1 LQIEEK
7 SESSSVIMATNCHG
21 TETIVQPAEQRLKN
35 LQNAANRFNVDKNQP
50 LIRYYRSGAEMLK
63 MADTYMEE
71 EYYEKAY
78 ILYLKYLTLFIEKV
92 RGHQEFKTF
101 SPAEKSK
108 VMKNMKSVMPRS
120 EELKKLLKAQYEA
133 EYDDYRQMLEI
144 DRQRQV
150 ALAEEQRKIKLQQE
164 GENLRKEISKYH
176 DEKAKTVQIQ
186 RDLEVAMWHQLKI
199 SQEEDQDRNKTQINL
214 NQDQTPTPPQQDRS
228 TKPKSSKVSPP
239 VIPDRSSKPTSSMSL
254 YSGSGGLRQISVP
267 SMLMAK
273 FMSIAEPNTTSN
285 IETCGFL
292 TGKLSQNQFK
302 ITHLLIPKQS
312 GTSDSC
318 VTSGEEAMF
327 DYQERHDLITL
338 GWIHTHPSQT
348 AFLSSVDLHTQL
360 SYQLMLPEAIAIVIS
375 PKYNETGFFS
385 LTPDHGLDFIA
396 NCRESGFHPHP
407 KEPPLFA
414 ELGHV
419 QLDQQSDVTIV
430 DLR

>member
-1 LQIEEK
+1 
-7 SESSSVIMATNCHG
+7 
-21 TETIVQPAEQRLKN
+21 
-35 LQNAANRFNVDKNQP
+35 
-50 LIRYYRSGAEMLK
+50 

-92 RGHQEFKTF
+92 REHPEFKSVTH
-101 SPAEKSK
+101 AEKGK
-108 VMKNMKSVMPRS
+108 VMKTLKGVMPRS

-133 EYDDYRQMLEI
+133 EYEDYQQIVEI
-144 DRQRQV
+144 EMQRQAQV
-150 ALAEEQRKIKLQQE
+150 AEEQRKWKLQQE

-176 DEKAKTVQIQ
+176 NEKAKNVQEQ

-199 SQEEDQDRNKTQINL
+199 NNQEDQERKKGQNDYDSGVNY
-214 NQDQTPTPPQQDRS
+214 NQDQSLPSYAPPDRS
-228 TKPKSSKVSPP
+228 TKPKSTAPPP
-239 VIPDRSSKPTSSMSL
+239 VIPDRSSKPSSMSL
-254 YSGSGGLRQISVP
+254 YSGSGGLRQVTVP
-267 SMLMAK
+267 NMLMAK
-273 FMSIAEPNTTSN
+273 FLSIAQPNTSSN

-292 TGKLSQNQFK
+292 TGRLSQNQFK

-318 VTSGEEAMF
+318 VTSGEETMF
-327 DYQERHDLITL
+327 DYQEKHDLITL
-338 GWIHTHPSQT
+338 GWIHTHPTQT
-348 AFLSSVDLHTQL
+348 AFLSSADLHTQL

-375 PKYNETGFFS
+375 PKYNEMGFFS

-396 NCRESGFHPHP
+396 NCRENGFHPHP

-419 QLDQQSDVTIV
+419 QLDHQSDVIIV
-430 DLR
+430 DLRKM

>member
-1 LQIEEK
+1 
-7 SESSSVIMATNCHG
+7 MASNNYG
-21 TETIVQPAEQRLKN
+21 IDQNVLPAEQRLKN
-35 LQNAANRFNVDKNQP
+35 LQNVAYKFNVDKNQP
-50 LIRYYRSGAEMLK
+50 IRRYYRSGAEMVK

-92 RGHQEFKTF
+92 REHPEFKSVT
-101 SPAEKSK
+101 PAEKGK
-108 VMKNMKSVMPRS
+108 VMKTLKGVMPRS

-133 EYDDYRQMLEI
+133 EYEDYQQMVEI
-144 DRQRQV
+144 EMQRQAQV
-150 ALAEEQRKIKLQQE
+150 AEEQRKWKLQQE

-176 DEKAKTVQIQ
+176 DEKAKNVQEQ

-199 SQEEDQDRNKTQINL
+199 NNQEDQERKKGQNDYDSGVNY
-214 NQDQTPTPPQQDRS
+214 NQDQSLPSYAPPDRS
-228 TKPKSSKVSPP
+228 TKPKSTAPAP
-239 VIPDRSSKPTSSMSL
+239 VIPDRSSKPSSMSL
-254 YSGSGGLRQISVP
+254 YSGSGGLRQVTVP
-267 SMLMAK
+267 NMLMAK
-273 FMSIAEPNTTSN
+273 FLSIAQPNTSSN

-292 TGKLSQNQFK
+292 TGRLSQNQFK

-318 VTSGEEAMF
+318 VTSGEETMF
-327 DYQERHDLITL
+327 DYQEKHDLITL
-338 GWIHTHPSQT
+338 GWIHTHPTQT

-396 NCRESGFHPHP
+396 NCRENGFHPHP

-419 QLDQQSDVTIV
+419 QLDHQSDVIIV
-430 DLR
+430 DLRKM

>member
-1 LQIEEK
+1 
-7 SESSSVIMATNCHG
+7 MASNNYG
-21 TETIVQPAEQRLKN
+21 IDQNVLPAEQRLKN
-35 LQNAANRFNVDKNQP
+35 LQNVAYKFNVDKNQP
-50 LIRYYRSGAEMLK
+50 IRRYYRSGAEMVK

-92 RGHQEFKTF
+92 REHPEFKSVT
-101 SPAEKSK
+101 PAEKGK
-108 VMKNMKSVMPRS
+108 VMKTLKAVMPRS

-133 EYDDYRQMLEI
+133 EYEDYQQMVEFEM
-144 DRQRQV
+144 QRQAQV
-150 ALAEEQRKIKLQQE
+150 AEEQRKWKLQQE

-176 DEKAKTVQIQ
+176 DEKAKNVQEQ

-199 SQEEDQDRNKTQINL
+199 NNQEDQERKKGQNDYDSGVNY
-214 NQDQTPTPPQQDRS
+214 NQDQSLPSYAPPDRS
-228 TKPKSSKVSPP
+228 TKPKSTAPPP
-239 VIPDRSSKPTSSMSL
+239 VIPDRSSKPSNMSL
-254 YSGSGGLRQISVP
+254 YSGSGGLRQVTVP
-267 SMLMAK
+267 NMLMAK
-273 FMSIAEPNTTSN
+273 FLSIAQPNTSSN

-292 TGKLSQNQFK
+292 TGRLSQNQFK

-318 VTSGEEAMF
+318 VTSGEETMF
-327 DYQERHDLITL
+327 DYQEKHDLITL
-338 GWIHTHPSQT
+338 GWIHTHPTQT

-396 NCRESGFHPHP
+396 NCRENGFHPHP

-419 QLDQQSDVTIV
+419 QLDYQSDVIIV
-430 DLR
+430 DLRKM

>member
-1 LQIEEK
+1 
-7 SESSSVIMATNCHG
+7 
-21 TETIVQPAEQRLKN
+21 
-35 LQNAANRFNVDKNQP
+35 
-50 LIRYYRSGAEMLK
+50 
-63 MADTYMEE
+63 MEE

-92 RGHQEFKTF
+92 REHPEFKSVT
-101 SPAEKSK
+101 PAEKGK
-108 VMKNMKSVMPRS
+108 VMKTLKAVMPRS

-133 EYDDYRQMLEI
+133 EYEDYQQMVEI
-144 DRQRQV
+144 EMQRQAQV
-150 ALAEEQRKIKLQQE
+150 AEEQRKWKLQQE

-176 DEKAKTVQIQ
+176 DEKAKNVQEQ

-199 SQEEDQDRNKTQINL
+199 NNQEDQERKKGQNDYDSGVNY
-214 NQDQTPTPPQQDRS
+214 NQDQSLPSYAPPDRS
-228 TKPKSSKVSPP
+228 TKPKSTAPPP
-239 VIPDRSSKPTSSMSL
+239 VIPDRSSKPSSMSL
-254 YSGSGGLRQISVP
+254 YSGSGGLRQVTVP
-267 SMLMAK
+267 NMLMAK
-273 FMSIAEPNTTSN
+273 FLSIAQPNTSSN

-292 TGKLSQNQFK
+292 TGRLSQNQFK

-318 VTSGEEAMF
+318 VTSGEETMF
-327 DYQERHDLITL
+327 DYQEKHDLITL
-338 GWIHTHPSQT
+338 GWIHTHPTQT

-396 NCRESGFHPHP
+396 NCRENGFHPHP

-419 QLDQQSDVTIV
+419 QLDYQSDVIIV
-430 DLR
+430 DLRKM

>member
-1 LQIEEK
+1 
-7 SESSSVIMATNCHG
+7 
-21 TETIVQPAEQRLKN
+21 
-35 LQNAANRFNVDKNQP
+35 
-50 LIRYYRSGAEMLK
+50 

-92 RGHQEFKTF
+92 REHPEFKSVT
-101 SPAEKSK
+101 PAEKNK
-108 VMKNMKSVMPRS
+108 AMKTLKAVMPRS
-120 EELKKLLKAQYEA
+120 EELKKLLKAQYEV
-133 EYDDYRQMLEI
+133 EYGDYLQMLEI
-144 DRQRQV
+144 DRQRQA

-176 DEKAKTVQIQ
+176 DEKAKNVQIQ

-199 SQEEDQDRNKTQINL
+199 NSQEEQDRNKGQTNL
-214 NQDQTPTPPQQDRS
+214 GTNFNGQEQNLPSYNPPDRS
-228 TKPKSSKVSPP
+228 TKPKSTVSPP
-239 VIPDRSSKPTSSMSL
+239 AIPDRSSKPSSMSL
-254 YSGSGGLRQISVP
+254 YSGSGGLRQVLVP
-267 SMLMAK
+267 NMLMGK
-273 FMSIAEPNTTSN
+273 FLSIAEPNTSSN

-312 GTSDSC
+312 GTADSC

-327 DYQERHDLITL
+327 DYQEKHDLITL

-396 NCRESGFHPHP
+396 NCRENGFHPHP

-430 DLR
+430 DLRKL

>member
-1 LQIEEK
+1 
-7 SESSSVIMATNCHG
+7 
-21 TETIVQPAEQRLKN
+21 
-35 LQNAANRFNVDKNQP
+35 
-50 LIRYYRSGAEMLK
+50 

-92 RGHQEFKTF
+92 REHPEFKSVT
-101 SPAEKSK
+101 PAEKNK
-108 VMKNMKSVMPRS
+108 AMKTLKAVMPRS
-120 EELKKLLKAQYEA
+120 EELKKLLKAQYEI
-133 EYDDYRQMLEI
+133 EYGDYLQMLEME
-144 DRQRQV
+144 RQRQ
-150 ALAEEQRKIKLQQE
+150 AELAEEQRKLKLQQE

-176 DEKAKTVQIQ
+176 DEKAKNVQIQ

-199 SQEEDQDRNKTQINL
+199 NNQEEQDRNKGTNFNSQEPNL
-214 NQDQTPTPPQQDRS
+214 PSYNPPDRS
-228 TKPKSSKVSPP
+228 SKPKSTVSPP
-239 VIPDRSSKPTSSMSL
+239 VIPDRSSKPSSVSL
-254 YSGSGGLRQISVP
+254 YSGSGGLRQIIVP
-267 SMLMAK
+267 NMLMGK
-273 FMSIAEPNTTSN
+273 FLSIAQPNTSSN

-338 GWIHTHPSQT
+338 GWIHTHPTQT

-375 PKYNETGFFS
+375 PKYNETGIFS
-385 LTPDHGLDFIA
+385 LTPDHGLNFIA
-396 NCRESGFHPHP
+396 NCREQGFHPHP
-407 KEPPLFA
+407 KDPPLFA
-414 ELGHV
+414 ELDHV
-419 QLDQQSDVTIV
+419 TVDESSDVTLV
-430 DLR
+430 DLRKL

>member
-1 LQIEEK
+1 
-7 SESSSVIMATNCHG
+7 MASNNYG
-21 TETIVQPAEQRLKN
+21 IDQNVLPAEQRLKN
-35 LQNAANRFNVDKNQP
+35 LQNVAYKFNVDKNQP
-50 LIRYYRSGAEMLK
+50 IRRYYRSGAEMVK

-92 RGHQEFKTF
+92 REHPEFKSVT
-101 SPAEKSK
+101 PAEKGK
-108 VMKNMKSVMPRS
+108 VMKTLKAVMPRS

-133 EYDDYRQMLEI
+133 EYEDYQQMVEI
-144 DRQRQV
+144 EMQRQAQV
-150 ALAEEQRKIKLQQE
+150 AEEQRKWKLQQE

-176 DEKAKTVQIQ
+176 DEKAKNVQEQ

-199 SQEEDQDRNKTQINL
+199 NNQEDQERKKGQNDYDSGVNY
-214 NQDQTPTPPQQDRS
+214 NQDQSLPSYAPPDRS
-228 TKPKSSKVSPP
+228 TKPKSTAPPP
-239 VIPDRSSKPTSSMSL
+239 VIPDRSSKPSSMSL
-254 YSGSGGLRQISVP
+254 YSGSGGLRQVTVP
-267 SMLMAK
+267 NMLMAK
-273 FMSIAEPNTTSN
+273 FLSIAQPNTSSN

-292 TGKLSQNQFK
+292 TGRLSQNQFK

-318 VTSGEEAMF
+318 VTSGEETMF
-327 DYQERHDLITL
+327 DYQEKHDLITL
-338 GWIHTHPSQT
+338 GWIHTHPTQT

-396 NCRESGFHPHP
+396 NCRENGFHPHP

-419 QLDQQSDVTIV
+419 QLDYQSDVIIV
-430 DLR
+430 DLRKM

>member
-1 LQIEEK
+1 
-7 SESSSVIMATNCHG
+7 MASNNYG
-21 TETIVQPAEQRLKN
+21 IDQNVLPAEQRLKN
-35 LQNAANRFNVDKNQP
+35 LQNVAYKFNVDKNQP
-50 LIRYYRSGAEMLK
+50 IRRYYRSGAEMVK

-92 RGHQEFKTF
+92 RDHPEFKSVT
-101 SPAEKSK
+101 PAEKGK
-108 VMKNMKSVMPRS
+108 VMKTLKAVMPRS

-133 EYDDYRQMLEI
+133 EYEDYQQMVEFEM
-144 DRQRQV
+144 QRQAQV
-150 ALAEEQRKIKLQQE
+150 AEEQRKWKLQQE

-176 DEKAKTVQIQ
+176 DEKAKNVQEQ

-199 SQEEDQDRNKTQINL
+199 NNQEDQERKKGQNDYDSGVNY
-214 NQDQTPTPPQQDRS
+214 NQDQSLPSYAPPDRS
-228 TKPKSSKVSPP
+228 TKPKSTAPPP
-239 VIPDRSSKPTSSMSL
+239 VIPDRSSKPSSMSL
-254 YSGSGGLRQISVP
+254 YSGSGGLRQVTVP
-267 SMLMAK
+267 NMLMAK
-273 FMSIAEPNTTSN
+273 FLSIAQPNTSSN

-292 TGKLSQNQFK
+292 TGRLSQNQFK

-318 VTSGEEAMF
+318 VTSGEETMF
-327 DYQERHDLITL
+327 DYQEKHDLITL
-338 GWIHTHPSQT
+338 GWIHTHPTQT

-396 NCRESGFHPHP
+396 NCRENGFHPHP

-419 QLDQQSDVTIV
+419 QLDHQSDVIIV
-430 DLR
+430 DLRKM

>member
-1 LQIEEK
+1 
-7 SESSSVIMATNCHG
+7 MASNNYG
-21 TETIVQPAEQRLKN
+21 IDQNVLPAEQRLKN
-35 LQNAANRFNVDKNQP
+35 LQNVAYKFNVDKNQP
-50 LIRYYRSGAEMLK
+50 IRRYYRSGAEMVK

-92 RGHQEFKTF
+92 REHPEFKSVT
-101 SPAEKSK
+101 SAEKSK
-108 VMKNMKSVMPRS
+108 VMKTLKAVMPRS

-133 EYDDYRQMLEI
+133 EYEDYQQMVEI
-144 DRQRQV
+144 EMQRQAQV
-150 ALAEEQRKIKLQQE
+150 AEEQRKWKLQQE

-176 DEKAKTVQIQ
+176 DEKAKTVQEQ

-199 SQEEDQDRNKTQINL
+199 NNQEDQERKKVQNYDGSGVNY
-214 NQDQTPTPPQQDRS
+214 NQDQSLPSYAPPDRS
-228 TKPKSSKVSPP
+228 TKPKSTASAP
-239 VIPDRSSKPTSSMSL
+239 VIPDRSSKPSSMSL
-254 YSGSGGLRQISVP
+254 YSGSGGLRQVTVP
-267 SMLMAK
+267 NMLMAK
-273 FMSIAEPNTTSN
+273 FLSIAQSNTSSN

-292 TGKLSQNQFK
+292 TGRLSQNQFK

-318 VTSGEEAMF
+318 VTSGEETMF
-327 DYQERHDLITL
+327 DYQEKHDLITL
-338 GWIHTHPSQT
+338 GWIHTHPTQT

-419 QLDQQSDVTIV
+419 QLDHQSDVTIV
-430 DLR
+430 DLRKM